1 MPQLYD
7 WAADTQSGMQEAA
20 PPAQP
25 LPVADWVNTTNSWDP
40 TRSDARRTAQVERAQ
55 QRQVA
60 GVNPVNG
67 HALDCECSR
76 CPGWYAARARLAA
89 ESLAN
94 PLNTTGPAT
103 PPERAARPLQDQ
115 VIPVAVLMT
124 VFTICAVVLLPVV
137 VPLIALTAMSLALI
151 TVSLITVVVAML
163 GFMVFVMRARRE
175 VGSAPSRSSRQTV
188 VGKIVGRS

>member
-1 MPQLYD
+1 
-7 WAADTQSGMQEAA
+7 
-20 PPAQP
+20 
-25 LPVADWVNTTNSWDP
+25 
-40 TRSDARRTAQVERAQ
+40 
-55 QRQVA
+55 
-60 GVNPVNG
+60 
-67 HALDCECSR
+67 
-76 CPGWYAARARLAA
+76 
-89 ESLAN
+89 
-94 PLNTTGPAT
+94 
-103 PPERAARPLQDQ
+103 
-115 VIPVAVLMT
+115 MT